1 MASLLYY
8 FGILTWV
15 GLTPFN
21 ECILKVPNLVARS
34 LYVERLRELWRP
46 GYEDQERIGYISK
59 QFCQRG
65 ELQPLCDFIERR
77 YFPVLSNRDY
87 RWSNELLV
95 KIAFMTLL
103 FNDRLYMMV
112 SETEVDHGYV
122 DLSLIVRPDM
132 RRFQALDLLLEFKY
146 LSLKD
151 LGLTGEQAREK
162 SPDELAVLPAVL
174 GKLSEAEEQA
184 RRYGAALRERYS
196 LTDLRAFAV
205 VALGLERVVWR
216 AVE

>member
-1 MASLLYY
+1 MLNSVKDLPLMASLLYY

-87 RWSNELLV
+87 R
-95 KIAFMTLL
+95 
-103 FNDRLYMMV
+103 
-112 SETEVDHGYV
+112 
-122 DLSLIVRPDM
+122 
-132 RRFQALDLLLEFKY
+132 
-146 LSLKD
+146 
-151 LGLTGEQAREK
+151 
-162 SPDELAVLPAVL
+162 
-174 GKLSEAEEQA
+174 
-184 RRYGAALRERYS
+184 
-196 LTDLRAFAV
+196 
-205 VALGLERVVWR
+205 
-216 AVE
+216 